1 MIILTF
7 RVSFISSRFL
17 INYSKPSVIYCTP
30 GFLAL
35 CRLWFLL
42 SKNPLPHWLLPTK
55 GEVGRECFQFNCEWQ
70 NRWSFPAA
78 SGERLELSHLWIT
91 SPNDQIHGC
100 FSGVLVYLGNF
111 PLAFM
116 DGAKDLFYCFAF
128 GIRSWLRIIPSALIS
143 AFVSLSMKSSDIIN
157 YTQKCEGSTELCK
170 WKMPSEACYSTV
182 CVTWY

>member
-17 INYSKPSVIYCTP
+17 ISYSKPSVIYCTP
-30 GFLAL
+30 GLLAL
-35 CRLWFLL
+35 CRHWFLL
-42 SKNPLPHWLLPTK
+42 SKNPLPHWLLPSK

-78 SGERLELSHLWIT
+78 SGERLELSHLWIS
-91 SPNDQIHGC
+91 SPNIQIHGR

-116 DGAKDLFYCFAF
+116 AGAKDLFYCFAF
-128 GIRSWLRIIPSALIS
+128 WIRSWFRIYSECFDLC
-143 AFVSLSMKSSDIIN
+143 FRFLV
-157 YTQKCEGSTELCK
+157 CEERWC
-170 WKMPSEACYSTV
+170 CYRLYPEV
-182 CVTWY
+182 WGFNWIM